1 MSARTNSV
9 LRENNKQI
17 VYKYD
22 GLNRLVRICYPDI
35 EDTLYVYGGASDA
48 RAERRE
54 IPATLALAER
64 HLLSPKME
72 NLLKTKEA
80 WPKTYRLGFQF
91 QAVSAAAPV

>member
-35 EDTLYVYGGASDA
+35 EDTLYG
-48 RAERRE
+48 
-54 IPATLALAER
+54 
-64 HLLSPKME
+64 
-72 NLLKTKEA
+72 
-80 WPKTYRLGFQF
+80 
-91 QAVSAAAPV
+91 